1 MSKRSKLPRD
11 IREVVPILAL
21 ELASVIGIMGR
32 TYRVDG
38 PVQVLGESSQDVV
51 ELFGYEEHVADAR
64 LKCGQVQLERP
75 AGGWGIMLRFC
86 CFLILYISCTRKC
99 GIGDFGN
106 SEDDDDD
113 VETFYIRQIEI
124 IPILSNTPSSRIAPL
139 GVCVRGNW

>member
-51 ELFGYEEHVADAR
+51 ELFGYEEHVADA
-64 LKCGQVQLERP
+64 
-75 AGGWGIMLRFC
+75 
-86 CFLILYISCTRKC
+86 SH
-99 GIGDFGN
+99 N
-106 SEDDDDD
+106 
-113 VETFYIRQIEI
+113 
-124 IPILSNTPSSRIAPL
+124 
-139 GVCVRGNW
+139 